1 MIPQGTSL
9 TNPAFFSAQIAAVN
23 GAATCDQLTAASA
36 DAVASLEAEIATV
49 TSVLAQLS
57 PLVITPGNLSE
68 VITWVTSVISLIV
81 TSQTSYTSQL
91 ATLTTNLTALNAAVA
106 ARAVALGCP

>member
-36 DAVASLEAEIATV
+36 DAVASLEA
-49 TSVLAQLS
+49 
-57 PLVITPGNLSE
+57 
-68 VITWVTSVISLIV
+68 
-81 TSQTSYTSQL
+81 
-91 ATLTTNLTALNAAVA
+91 
-106 ARAVALGCP
+106 